1 MPPLPRRSP
10 LKSQLPTLA
19 FTTNPARYKSSY
31 KMPQDAKTDIEEGT
45 RAYRP
50 GRFHPVYIGD
60 VFKDR
65 YKVLNKIGYGVYS
78 TVWLVRDLVPA
89 QSGPENEF
97 RALKVLSAECYDGME
112 APIFEREILT
122 HLRRGDRHQLGYN
135 HVCHIL
141 DDFEHRGPNG
151 THVCLVFELMGET
164 LRSFGAWF
172 AESRLPNSV
181 MRRFTIQLLLV
192 LDFFHEHNVIH
203 TVQGL
208 FLDRIRLP
216 DRCCDSLQDRSE
228 EQYSVV
234 PSTPLRRYYFNEADS
249 RRAAEFDIALGDWGV
264 SSWTD
269 RHLCDLIQPVALRSP
284 EVLIQAPWDAST
296 DFWNLGAV
304 VLEVFQAVRMFSGS
318 VPPDGHYELKEHLA
332 EIVDLFGPFPNELL
346 ERGNESLVQN
356 LFDGDGRIKDAPPM
370 DRSGLASEA
379 FMPGLDQE
387 LRDEFASFLQ
397 AMMKINPADRVSA
410 EDLLRHPWLDAL

>member
-1 MPPLPRRSP
+1 
-10 LKSQLPTLA
+10 
-19 FTTNPARYKSSY
+19 
-31 KMPQDAKTDIEEGT
+31 MPQDAKTAIEEGT
-45 RAYRP
+45 QMYRP
-50 GRFHPVYIGD
+50 GGFHPVYIGD

-65 YKVLNKIGYGVYS
+65 YKALNKIGYGVYS
-78 TVWLVRDLVPA
+78 TVWLVRDLEPA

-97 RALKVLSAECYDGME
+97 RALKVLSAECYEGKE
-112 APIFEREILT
+112 VPIFEREILT
-122 HLRRGDRHQLGYN
+122 HLRHGDRHQLGYN

-192 LDFFHEHNVIH
+192 LDFAHEHNVIH
-203 TVQGL
+203 T
-208 FLDRIRLP
+208 DIKP
-216 DRCCDSLQDRSE
+216 DNIFVKLRDYSLIESGYLADVAVPLQDRSE

-269 RHLCDLIQPVALRSP
+269 RHLCGLIQP
-284 EVLIQAPWDAST
+284 APWDAST

-346 ERGNESLVQN
+346 EKGSESLVQN
-356 LFDGDGRIKDAPPM
+356 LFDGDGWIKDAPPM
-370 DRSGLASEA
+370 DPPGLASEA

-387 LRDEFASFLQ
+387 LRDEFASFLH

>member
-1 MPPLPRRSP
+1 MPRE
-10 LKSQLPTLA
+10 A
-19 FTTNPARYKSSY
+19 
-31 KMPQDAKTDIEEGT
+31 TDIEEGT
-45 RAYRP
+45 QVYRP
-50 GRFHPVYIGD
+50 GGFHPVYIGD

-78 TVWLVRDLVPA
+78 TVWLVRDLEPA
-89 QSGPENEF
+89 QSGLENQF
-97 RALKVLSAECYDGME
+97 RALKVLSADSYEGTDSPM
-112 APIFEREILT
+112 FEREILT
-122 HLRRGDRHQLGYN
+122 HLRNGDRDQIGYDY
-135 HVCHIL
+135 VCHLL

-192 LDFFHEHNVIH
+192 
-203 TVQGL
+203 
-208 FLDRIRLP
+208 P
-216 DRCCDSLQDRSE
+216 DYLSDIKPDNIFVKFRDHSLIESGYLADVAIPRQDRSE

-249 RRAAEFDIALGDWGV
+249 RRVDQFDIALGDWGV
-264 SSWTD
+264 SCWAN
-269 RHLCDLIQPVALRSP
+269 RHLREMIQPVTLRSP
-284 EVLIQAPWDAST
+284 EVLIQAPWDASA

-346 ERGNESLVQN
+346 ARGDQN
-356 LFDGDGRIKDAPPM
+356 LVREIFGDDGRIKDAPPM
-370 DRSGLASEA
+370 NRPGLASEA

-387 LRDEFASFLQ
+387 VRDRFASFLH
-397 AMMKINPADRVSA
+397 AMMKINPTDRISA
-410 EDLLRHPWLDAL
+410 EDLLRH